1 MLHMSCAH
9 TSVRSDPRRVRLACL
24 PGAGTLS
31 VCHIPQAS
39 RALPEPSFLFNW
51 MASHEPKQAAML
63 YAKLV
68 AQHPHLPNVQVGVW
82 MV

>member
-1 MLHMSCAH
+1 
-9 TSVRSDPRRVRLACL
+9 
-24 PGAGTLS
+24 
-31 VCHIPQAS
+31 
-39 RALPEPSFLFNW
+39 